1 MMIIKN
7 LSDTEKREEEKE
19 RWRIYILEIL
29 IAMSDKCE
37 VEHMLFFILSSVCHR
52 LSNACPTLAIASPFG
67 DVRALGGARALGDA
81 LS

>member
-7 LSDTEKREEEKE
+7 LSNTKERKEEEK
-19 RWRIYILEIL
+19 RWKIYILKIL
-29 IAMSDKCE
+29 IAMSDRCE

-52 LSNACPTLAIASPFG
+52 LSNACSTFAIVSPLD
-67 DVRALGGARALGDA
+67 DVRALDGARALDDA